1 MQNNCRQNWYY
12 TPVKNSKIN
21 ETLTFQT
28 AVFFFPIIYINIYK
42 KWIRFSQAFFD
53 LSRKA
58 LNLQGKIDLNE
69 TMLLFVLMT

>member
-21 ETLTFQT
+21 KTDISDCSI
-28 AVFFFPIIYINIYK
+28 FFPIIYINIYK